1 MKEQDYLEFG
11 QMYRSLKKCCRN
23 VRWKTSVTQYELNA
37 LKNTAKVTDTI
48 KGGKYKLLPYQEYA
62 PKPADTVL
70 NIGIIYIFSL
80 SRILNPRYSG
90 LVVREGSEF
99 GRVLPSNSSTEILK

>member
-37 LKNTAKVTDTI
+37 LKNTAKAT
-48 KGGKYKLLPYQEYA
+48 
-62 PKPADTVL
+62 
-70 NIGIIYIFSL
+70 
-80 SRILNPRYSG
+80 R
-90 LVVREGSEF
+90 
-99 GRVLPSNSSTEILK
+99 